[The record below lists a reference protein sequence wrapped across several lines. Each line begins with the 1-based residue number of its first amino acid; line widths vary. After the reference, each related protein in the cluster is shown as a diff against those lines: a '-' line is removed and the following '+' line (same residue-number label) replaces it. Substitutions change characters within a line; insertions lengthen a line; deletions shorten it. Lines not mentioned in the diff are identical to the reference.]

1 MYRRR
6 CEPDERVLLVRG
18 GRFVK
23 HMVRYIPLSLK
34 SGENVSEAM
43 RSRRTRTFSTWRRVC
58 DAYDALYTLFLLYGN
73 ALSQIPRLI
82 YV

>member
-23 HMVRYIPLSLK
+23 HTVRYPRSCFSIWCVTPHSYSTVTLLAKFLGLSTSNPL
-34 SGENVSEAM
+34 E
-43 RSRRTRTFSTWRRVC
+43 
-58 DAYDALYTLFLLYGN
+58 TLT
-73 ALSQIPRLI
+73 
-82 YV
+82 

>member
-18 GRFVK
+18 GEFAM
-23 HMVRYIPLSLK
+23 HMMHYTPL
-34 SGENVSEAM
+34 
-43 RSRRTRTFSTWRRVC
+43 
-58 DAYDALYTLFLLYGN
+58 LFYGN

>member
-1 MYRRR
+1 MYWRR

-23 HMVRYIPLSLK
+23 HTVRYIPLFLK

-58 DAYDALYTLFLLYGN
+58 DAYDALHPTLIL
-73 ALSQIPRLI
+73 RLRS
-82 YV
+82 

>member
-1 MYRRR
+1 MYWRR

-23 HMVRYIPLSLK
+23 HTVRYIPLFLK
-34 SGENVSEAM
+34 SGENVPEAAQ
-43 RSRRTRTFSTWRRVC
+43 SRRTRTFSTWRRVHV
-58 DAYDALYTLFLLYGN
+58 AYGALYTLFLLYGN
-73 ALSQIPRLI
+73 ALSQIPRFI

>member
-23 HMVRYIPLSLK
+23 HMARYTRSYSTVTLLAKFLGLSTSSPL
-34 SGENVSEAM
+34 E
-43 RSRRTRTFSTWRRVC
+43 
-58 DAYDALYTLFLLYGN
+58 TLT
-73 ALSQIPRLI
+73 
-82 YV
+82 